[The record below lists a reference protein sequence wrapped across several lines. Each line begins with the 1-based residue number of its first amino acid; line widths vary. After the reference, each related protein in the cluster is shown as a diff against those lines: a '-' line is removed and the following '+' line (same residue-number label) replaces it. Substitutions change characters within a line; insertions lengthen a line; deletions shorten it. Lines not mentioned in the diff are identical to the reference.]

1 MNVFKSAK
9 KSILRPLKGI
19 FFLLV
24 FLFVVALSGNLAA
37 CKKSLDYFS
46 YVSELR
52 SNIFLAETEGF
63 SLRVYAVEKEYPYAM
78 DGVKRDVSARTE
90 IYLCAPSGTQ
100 DCSLAFTVNGTE
112 QGGEMSFDNVRA
124 EYYYSCTLDVSALTV
139 LEMQI
144 TYGKETF
151 TLAAQSVLA
160 EDTLAPKTVLDG
172 LVTAEKAL
180 FEGMTDDYGFAGEI
194 YLRLIYED
202 SPYYYVGVISR
213 DGKSHAFLIN
223 AKTGKILAKRQN

>member
-1 MNVFKSAK
+1 MNVFKNAK
-9 KSILRPLKGI
+9 MSILRPLKGI
-19 FFLLV
+19 FIFLVL
-24 FLFVVALSGNLAA
+24 LLAIALSGNLAA
-37 CKKSLDYFS
+37 CKKSVDYFS

-52 SNIFLAETEGF
+52 NNILLAQTERF

-90 IYLCAPSGTQ
+90 IYLSAPSGTQ
-100 DCSLAFTVNGTE
+100 TCLLAFTVNGAE
-112 QGGEMSFDNVRA
+112 QSGEMSFDNVRA
-124 EYYYSCTLDVSALTV
+124 EYYYSCTLDVSAVKT

-151 TLAAQSVLA
+151 TLTAQSVLA

-172 LVTAEKAL
+172 LVTAEKTL

-213 DGKSHAFLIN
+213 DGKTHAFLIN
-223 AKTGKILAKRQN
+223 AKTGKVLAKRQS